1 MESQDFDTKS
11 RLYLAILMAIF
22 GLFMVIAA
30 PFLIQGSLDA
40 ILTRVVPKIPFDP
53 ALTMTAVVLPTF
65 FILMRGVDFVAGVV
79 LMVTAYFFYKGEK
92 WTWPVALVASGI
104 PTIFGVLHN
113 LPHVVQYGRP
123 PAAILILI
131 FGLITYLTILLVK
144 PGTKVQKQARF
155 FVFTFLGV
163 TAGHINVLVMHS
175 LKCIISRP
183 EAPYFSDIMNTVY
196 TFEGPINLVA
206 FIFCV
211 LAIPM
216 LASKN
221 MKQAGWLLALIAGL
235 SVTLANF
242 PTHFIRMQTSDFFV
256 AGTLGLGLTICCLI
270 PSFRKVLTE

>member
-11 RLYLAILMAIF
+11 RLYLAILMATF
-22 GLFMVIAA
+22 GLFMVVAA

-40 ILTRVVPKIPFDP
+40 ILTRVVPKIPTDP
-53 ALTMTAVVLPTF
+53 ALEMTAVVLPTF

-79 LMVTAYFFYKGEK
+79 LMVTAYFFYIGEK
-92 WTWPVALVASGI
+92 WAWPVALVASGI

-113 LPHVVQYGRP
+113 LPHVVQYSRP
-123 PAAILILI
+123 PAAIIILI

-144 PGTKVQKQARF
+144 PGTKVQKRARF

-175 LKCIISRP
+175 LKCIITRP

-196 TFEGPINLVA
+196 TFEGPINFVA

-256 AGTLGLGLTICCLI
+256 AGSLGLGLTICCLI
-270 PSFRKVLTE
+270 PSFRKALTE

>member
-11 RLYLAILMAIF
+11 RLYLTILMATF
-22 GLFMVIAA
+22 GLFMIVAA

-40 ILTRVVPKIPFDP
+40 ILTRVVPKIPTDP
-53 ALTMTAVVLPTF
+53 ALEMTAVVLPTF

-79 LMVTAYFFYKGEK
+79 LMVTAYFFYIGEK
-92 WTWPVALVASGI
+92 WAWPVALVASGI

-113 LPHVVQYGRP
+113 LPHVVQYSRP

-144 PGTKVQKQARF
+144 PGTKVQKRARF
-155 FVFTFLGV
+155 FVFTLLGV

-175 LKCIISRP
+175 LKCIITRP

-196 TFEGPINLVA
+196 TFEGPINFVA

-256 AGTLGLGLTICCLI
+256 AGSLGLGLTICCLI
-270 PSFRKVLTE
+270 PSFRKALTE

>member
-11 RLYLAILMAIF
+11 RLYLTILMATF
-22 GLFMVIAA
+22 GLFMVVAA

-40 ILTRVVPKIPFDP
+40 ILTRVVPKIPTDP

-79 LMVTAYFFYKGEK
+79 LMVTAYFFYNGEK
-92 WTWPVALVASGI
+92 WAWPVALVASGI

-113 LPHVVQYGRP
+113 LPHVVQYSRP

-144 PGTKVQKQARF
+144 PGTKVQKRARF
-155 FVFTFLGV
+155 FVFTLLGV

-175 LKCIISRP
+175 LKCIITRP

-256 AGTLGLGLTICCLI
+256 AGSLGLGLTICCLI
-270 PSFRKVLTE
+270 PSFRKALTE

>member
-11 RLYLAILMAIF
+11 RLYLAILMATF

-40 ILTRVVPKIPFDP
+40 ILARVVPKSLTDP
-53 ALTMTAVVLPTF
+53 ALEMTAVVLPTF

-113 LPHVVQYGRP
+113 LPHVVQYSRP

-144 PGTKVQKQARF
+144 PGTKVQKRARF
-155 FVFTFLGV
+155 FVFTLLGV

-175 LKCIISRP
+175 LKCIITRP

-196 TFEGPINLVA
+196 TFEGPINFVA

-256 AGTLGLGLTICCLI
+256 AGSLGLGLTICCLI
-270 PSFRKVLTE
+270 PSFRKALTE

>member
-11 RLYLAILMAIF
+11 RLYLTILMATF
-22 GLFMVIAA
+22 GLFMVVAA

-40 ILTRVVPKIPFDP
+40 ILTRVVPKIPTDP

-79 LMVTAYFFYKGEK
+79 LMVTAYFFYNGEK
-92 WTWPVALVASGI
+92 WAWPVALVASGI

-113 LPHVVQYGRP
+113 LPHVVQYSRP

-144 PGTKVQKQARF
+144 PGTKVQKRARF
-155 FVFTFLGV
+155 FVFTLLGV

-175 LKCIISRP
+175 LKCIITRP

-196 TFEGPINLVA
+196 TFEGPINFVA

-256 AGTLGLGLTICCLI
+256 AGSLGLGLTICCLI
-270 PSFRKVLTE
+270 PSFRKALTE

>member
-11 RLYLAILMAIF
+11 RLYLAILMATF
-22 GLFMVIAA
+22 GLFMVVAA

-40 ILTRVVPKIPFDP
+40 ILTRVVPKIPTDP
-53 ALTMTAVVLPTF
+53 ALEMTAVVLPTF

-79 LMVTAYFFYKGEK
+79 LMVTAYFFYIGEK
-92 WTWPVALVASGI
+92 WAWPVALVASGI

-113 LPHVVQYGRP
+113 LPHVVQYSRP
-123 PAAILILI
+123 PAAIIILI

-144 PGTKVQKQARF
+144 PGTKVQKRARF

-175 LKCIISRP
+175 LKCIITRP

-196 TFEGPINLVA
+196 AFEGPINFVA

-256 AGTLGLGLTICCLI
+256 AGSLGLGLTICCLI
-270 PSFRKVLTE
+270 PSFRKALTE